1 MTATRTF
8 IIAEA
13 GVNHN
18 GSLALAGE
26 LVDAAVEAGADAVKF
41 QTFKADRLVE
51 KSAPRAA
58 YQQRNTGSNASQ
70 YEMLKALELDAES
83 HRVLREQC
91 RRRGIEF
98 MSTAFDLE
106 SLAFLVGEI
115 GIRRVKIPSG
125 EAVNAPLLLAAI
137 RSGLPVIL
145 STGMC
150 TGAEV
155 MESLAVL
162 AWGEEHPEGNPASR
176 AAFVELTR
184 HPEFCR
190 PLRSRVSLLQCVTQ
204 YPAPAAETNLR
215 AMQALGRQT
224 GLQVG
229 LSDHTEGWHVAV
241 AAVAAGATIIEKHF
255 TMSRALP
262 GPDHAASLEPHE
274 LARMIREIRDI
285 EAAMGTGVKEPGAQE
300 IANRIP
306 ARGSLVAAVPIRKG
320 DAYTASN
327 LTIKRPGTGVSPM
340 AYWDYVSGRRAA
352 RDYGQDEQ
360 IDP

>member
-1 MTATRTF
+1 MTAPRAF
-8 IIAEA
+8 VIAEA

-18 GSLALAGE
+18 GSLSLAGE

-41 QTFKADRLVE
+41 QTFRADRLVE

-70 YEMLKALELDAES
+70 YEMLKALELDADS
-83 HRVLREQC
+83 HRVLRDQC
-91 RRRGIEF
+91 DRRGIEF

-106 SLAFLVGEI
+106 SLDFLVGDI

-125 EAVNAPLLLAAI
+125 EAVNGPLLLAAI
-137 RSGLPVIL
+137 RTGLPVIL

-150 TGAEV
+150 THAEV

-162 AWGEEHPEGNPASR
+162 AWGEEHPVGNPKSR
-176 AAFVELTR
+176 AAIAELGR
-184 HPEFCR
+184 RPGFCR
-190 PLRSRVSLLQCVTQ
+190 PLHSRVALLQCVTQ
-204 YPAPAAETNLR
+204 YPAPAAGTNLR
-215 AMQALGRQT
+215 AMLAMGQQT

-229 LSDHTEGWHVAV
+229 LSDHTEGWHVTV
-241 AAVAAGATIIEKHF
+241 AAVAAGAAIVEKHF
-255 TMSRALP
+255 TMSRSLP
-262 GPDHAASLEPHE
+262 GPDHAASLEAHE
-274 LARMIREIRDI
+274 LARMIREIREV
-285 EAAMGTGVKEPGAQE
+285 EAAMGTGVKEPAVQE

-327 LTIKRPGTGVSPM
+327 LTIRRPGTGVSPM
-340 AYWDYVSGRRAA
+340 AYWDYVSGRRAG